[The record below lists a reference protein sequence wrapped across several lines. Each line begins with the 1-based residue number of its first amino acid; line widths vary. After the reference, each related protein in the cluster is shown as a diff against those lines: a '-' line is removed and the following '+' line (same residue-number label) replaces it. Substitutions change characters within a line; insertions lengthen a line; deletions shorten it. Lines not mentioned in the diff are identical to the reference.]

1 MTVKEMGLE
10 SVDEIILTQNR
21 YNWRAVVKM
30 AAWSATIDVFICRRS
45 SSFGTRTHFLC
56 TALQTL
62 SWPLRS
68 GLKAAWSVNFTE
80 YC

>member
-30 AAWSATIDVFICRRS
+30 AA
-45 SSFGTRTHFLC
+45 
-56 TALQTL
+56 
-62 SWPLRS
+62 
-68 GLKAAWSVNFTE
+68 
-80 YC
+80 